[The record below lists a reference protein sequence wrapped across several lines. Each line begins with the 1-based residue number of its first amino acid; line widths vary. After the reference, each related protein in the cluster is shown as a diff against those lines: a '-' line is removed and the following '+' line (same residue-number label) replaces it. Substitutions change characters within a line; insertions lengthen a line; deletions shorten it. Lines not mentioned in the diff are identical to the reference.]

1 MSKKLEMLKANRTMI
16 HEIVARNK
24 GLSISIFGSVARGE
38 DTELSDFDFLVEFEN
53 GASFF
58 DQFQMQEDL
67 SEFLQSKVDVISLRS
82 LKPRDSDI
90 REEAMAL

>member
-1 MSKKLEMLKANRTMI
+1 MSNKLEVLKANREMI
-16 HEIVARNK
+16 HEIVERNK

-38 DTELSDFDFLVEFEN
+38 DTELSDFDFLVEFAS

-67 SEFLQSKVDVISLRS
+67 AEFLESKVDVISLRA

-90 REEAMAL
+90 RQEAMAL

>member
-1 MSKKLEMLKANRTMI
+1 MSKKLEMLRANRKAI
-16 HEIVARNK
+16 HEIVKRNK
-24 GLSISIFGSVARGE
+24 GRSISIFGSVARGE
-38 DTELSDFDFLVEFEN
+38 DTEISDFDFLVDFVT

-67 SEFLQSKVDVISLRS
+67 SEFLHASVDVISLRS

-90 REEAMAL
+90 RQEALTL

>member
-1 MSKKLEMLKANRTMI
+1 MGKKLEMLTANREAI
-16 HEIVARNK
+16 HEIVKRNM
-24 GLSISIFGSVARGE
+24 GISVSIFGSVARGE
-38 DTELSDFDFLVEFEN
+38 DTEISDFDFLVEFAA

-67 SEFLQSKVDVISLRS
+67 SELLNAKVDVISLRS

-90 REEAMAL
+90 RKEALVL

>member
-1 MSKKLEMLKANRTMI
+1 MSKKLEMLKANRTAI
-16 HEIVARNK
+16 HEIVKRNK

-38 DTELSDFDFLVEFEN
+38 DTELSDFDFLVDFET

-67 SEFLQSKVDVISLRS
+67 SEFLQAKVDVLSLRA

-90 REEAMAL
+90 RQEALVL